1 MYVER
6 TIQVN
11 FWNLRWPS
19 TGITYW

>member
-11 FWNLRWPS
+11 FWNSKWPS
-19 TGITYW
+19 TGIAFW